1 VDVENS
7 EHLVLE
13 GISDNDWKKIDSLV
27 IEVHDVDDRLNKISE
42 LLKKKDLKHRSK
54 RKKCYQRITYL

>member
-1 VDVENS
+1 M
-7 EHLVLE
+7 LE